1 MKILYPLAKRFI
13 AGHDF
18 ESAKPVIQKM
28 IDDGYEVSVDYIG
41 ENSSTY
47 LQCRKAYKQYLQII
61 RELQDCNLDI
71 SIKPSQ
77 LGLNIHPYLS
87 YIFLN
92 NLTRKAARFGHTIR
106 LDMEDSSVTELTRNL
121 AISLNQ
127 EHGNV
132 GVAIQANLYR
142 TEKDLQILI
151 EKGVSVRLVKGAYKE
166 SKDISYQTL
175 EQVRSSFYAH
185 AAHLYS
191 EKASKPAIATHD
203 EGLLDD
209 INELIPNSNEFFDYE
224 FLYGIRRDVQK
235 KCKLEGKRVR
245 IYIPFGTQ
253 WLPYTIRRLKEW
265 KNLKF
270 VIKNIFKEWFK

>member
-28 IDDGYEVSVDYIG
+28 IDDGYEVSIDYIG
-41 ENSSTY
+41 ENSQTY
-47 LQCRKAYKQYLQII
+47 IQVRKAYKQYLQII
-61 RELQDCNLDI
+61 REFQDCNLDI

-92 NLTRKAARFGHTIR
+92 NLARKAAKLDHTIR

-121 AISLNQ
+121 AISLH
-127 EHGNV
+127 EKHGNV

-142 TEKDLQILI
+142 TEQDLKILI

-166 SKDISYQTL
+166 DEEIARQFEEHT
-175 EQVRSSFYAH
+175 RASFFDYA
-185 AAHLYS
+185 ARLYS
-191 EKASKPAIATHD
+191 NKANKPAIATHD
-203 EGLLDD
+203 EELLDD

-224 FLYGIRRDVQK
+224 FLYGIRRDLQK
-235 KCKLEGKRVR
+235 KYKDDGKKVR

-270 VIKNIFKEWFK
+270 VITSIFKEWFK

>member
-28 IDDGYEVSVDYIG
+28 IDEGYEVSIDYIG
-41 ENSSTY
+41 ENSTTY
-47 LQCRKAYKQYLQII
+47 TQCRKAYREYSQII

-92 NLTRKAARFGHTIR
+92 NLARKAAKLDHTIR

-121 AISLNQ
+121 AISLH
-127 EHGNV
+127 EKHGNV

-142 TEKDLQILI
+142 TEQDLKILI

-166 SKDISYQTL
+166 DEEIARQFDEHT
-175 EQVRSSFYAH
+175 RASFFDYA
-185 AAHLYS
+185 ARLYS
-191 EKASKPAIATHD
+191 NKANKPAIATHD
-203 EGLLDD
+203 EELLDD

-224 FLYGIRRDVQK
+224 FLYGIRRDLQK
-235 KCKLEGKRVR
+235 KYKDDGKKVR

-253 WLPYTIRRLKEW
+253 WLPYTIRRLREW
-265 KNLKF
+265 KNLNF

>member
-1 MKILYPLAKRFI
+1 MAKRFI

-28 IDDGYEVSVDYIG
+28 IDEGYEVSIDYIG
-41 ENSSTY
+41 ENSTTY
-47 LQCRKAYKQYLQII
+47 TQCRKAYREYSQII

-92 NLTRKAARFGHTIR
+92 NLARKAAKLDHTIR

-121 AISLNQ
+121 AISLH
-127 EHGNV
+127 EKHGNV

-142 TEKDLQILI
+142 TEQDLKILI

-166 SKDISYQTL
+166 DEEIARQFEEHT
-175 EQVRSSFYAH
+175 RASFFDYA
-185 AAHLYS
+185 ARLYS
-191 EKASKPAIATHD
+191 NKANKPAIATHD
-203 EGLLDD
+203 EELLDD

-224 FLYGIRRDVQK
+224 FLYGIRRDLQK
-235 KCKLEGKRVR
+235 KYKDDGKKVR

-253 WLPYTIRRLKEW
+253 WLPYTIRRLREW
-265 KNLKF
+265 KNLNF

>member
-18 ESAKPVIQKM
+18 ESATPVIQKM
-28 IDDGYEVSVDYIG
+28 IDEGYEVSIDYIG
-41 ENSSTY
+41 ENSTTY
-47 LQCRKAYKQYLQII
+47 TQCRKAYREYSQII
-61 RELQDCNLDI
+61 SELQACNLDI

-92 NLTRKAARFGHTIR
+92 NLARKAAKLDHTIR

-121 AISLNQ
+121 AISLH
-127 EHGNV
+127 EKHGNV

-142 TEKDLQILI
+142 TEQDLKILI

-166 SKDISYQTL
+166 DEEIARQFEEHT
-175 EQVRSSFYAH
+175 RASFFDYA
-185 AAHLYS
+185 ARLYS
-191 EKASKPAIATHD
+191 NKANKPAIATHD
-203 EGLLDD
+203 EELLDD

-224 FLYGIRRDVQK
+224 FLYGIRRDLQK
-235 KCKLEGKRVR
+235 KYKDDGKKVR

-253 WLPYTIRRLKEW
+253 WLPYTIRRLREW
-265 KNLKF
+265 KNLNF